1 MHAQRTT
8 IEPHVPSTGLQRLV
22 DITLIWSHSLQADPL
37 LRAGV
42 RLTGEQ
48 ASFGLQ
54 DASPYAVWARSF
66 EECLE
71 VARDS
76 GELREHVALG
86 ELAEFVVGA
95 CTGMQ
100 EYAQV
105 VSKRADLPRRTVN
118 MWKLLLPGVATD
130 RSLGT
135 IENSQERAKSLW
147 TTLGAHDKGSEDD

>member
-1 MHAQRTT
+1 
-8 IEPHVPSTGLQRLV
+8 
-22 DITLIWSHSLQADPL
+22 
-37 LRAGV
+37 
-42 RLTGEQ
+42 
-48 ASFGLQ
+48 
-54 DASPYAVWARSF
+54 
-66 EECLE
+66 

-76 GELREHVALG
+76 GELREHVAPG

-118 MWKLLLPGVATD
+118 MWKLLLPGIATD
-130 RSLGT
+130 RTLGT